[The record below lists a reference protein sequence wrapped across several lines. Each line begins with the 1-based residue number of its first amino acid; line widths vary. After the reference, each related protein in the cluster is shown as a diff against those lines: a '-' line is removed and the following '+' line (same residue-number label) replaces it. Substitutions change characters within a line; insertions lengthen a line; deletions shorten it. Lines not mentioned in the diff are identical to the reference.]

1 MQTASELIAS
11 CMPCL
16 IPPPLLTVSQW
27 ADEFR
32 YVSRRVSPEP
42 GRWRTDRTPYLQE
55 IMDCFNNPQVETI
68 VFRKPARI
76 GGTEALLNAIGYYID
91 YDPSPIL
98 YVQQTD
104 GLAERFSKK
113 ILQPTIEETPALA
126 AKVDEARA
134 GKAGSTILEKAFP
147 GGDLIISGAKSHT
160 NFRMVHRRIIICDDI
175 DGYDADIGGEGDPV
189 YLAIERAANAPD
201 KKIFLT
207 SSPSISGS
215 SRIDLAMQDTDQRFF
230 KVPCLRCGTMQVLD
244 WSDPKKLPA
253 RLRWPSDRYHQAWFE
268 CESCNGEMK
277 HHEKMEMLRSGSWE
291 ATRPFTNSAGFDG
304 LSQLYSPF
312 VSWAAIIDKWF
323 KASKDSATLKVFCN
337 TVAGQSWEEDAVEMV
352 PEQQLHAR
360 RETYKAPVPMGGC
373 IITAGVDVQGDR
385 LECEITAWG
394 RGEESWSVAYII
406 LWGDTFKP
414 AVWNDLDAVLQEQYQ
429 HESGIM
435 LRISCVSIDSGYATD
450 HVHNFV
456 KPRQA
461 RNVFA
466 VKGDKGA
473 MGHPL
478 VNNPSTKN
486 KKKIV
491 PFIVG
496 TYTAKSSVAARLSIV
511 TSGPGCCHWPL
522 LEAQGDQDPGVDQ
535 YGLEYFAQLT
545 GEKKYKT
552 MYRGMATY
560 YWKKTR
566 PRNEAL
572 DCRVYS
578 YAALG
583 ILYNRGF
590 KLERHCRE
598 MERRYEEAI
607 GEKKPESKP
616 VGKPAETQ
624 LKPRKQR
631 TAGGFVS
638 GFKRG
643 R

>member
-1 MQTASELIAS
+1 MQTALQLIGS
-11 CMPCL
+11 CLTCL
-16 IPPPLLTVSQW
+16 VPPPLLTVSQW

-55 IMDCFNNPQVETI
+55 IMDCFNSPQVETI

-76 GGTEALLNAIGYYID
+76 GGTEAILNAIGFYID

-126 AKVDEARA
+126 VKVDEARA
-134 GKAGSTILEKAFP
+134 GKSGSTILEKAFP

-175 DGYDADIGGEGDPV
+175 DGYDADVGGEGDPV

-215 SRIDLAMQDTDQRFF
+215 SRIDLAMIDTDQRFF
-230 KVPCLRCGTMQVLD
+230 KIPCLRCGAMQVLD
-244 WSDPKKLPA
+244 WEDPKKLPS
-253 RLRWPSDRYHQAWFE
+253 RLRWPAGKFHQAWFE

-277 HHEKMEMLRSGSWE
+277 HHEKMEMLRNGSWE

-312 VSWAAIIDKWF
+312 VHWSAIIDKWF

-337 TVAGQSWEEDAVEMV
+337 TVAGQSWEEDAVENV

-360 RETYKAPVPMGGC
+360 REKYPAAAPLGVT

-385 LECEITAWG
+385 LEVELVGWG
-394 RGEESWSVAYII
+394 RGEESWSLAYII

-414 AVWNDLDAVLQEQYQ
+414 SVWMDLDTILQEQIE
-429 HESGIM
+429 HESGLM
-435 LRISCVSIDSGYATD
+435 LRVSCVAIDSGYATD
-450 HVHNFV
+450 HVHNYV
-456 KPRQA
+456 KPRQT
-461 RNVFA
+461 RNIYA
-466 VKGDKGA
+466 VKGDKGT

-496 TYTAKSSVAARLSIV
+496 TYTAKSSIAARLAIV
-511 TSGPGCCHWPL
+511 GSGPGSCHWPL
-522 LEAQGDQDPGVDQ
+522 LEAQGDHDPGVAQ
-535 YGLEYFAQLT
+535 YGMEYFSQLT
-545 GEKKYKT
+545 AEKKYKT
-552 MYRGMATY
+552 MYRGMASY
-560 YWKKTR
+560 HWKKTR

-572 DCRVYS
+572 DCRVYA

-583 ILYNRGF
+583 ILYNRNF
-590 KLERHCRE
+590 KLEKHSKE
-598 MERRYEEAI
+598 MENRFEESLATRRPDL
-607 GEKKPESKP
+607 KQPE
-616 VGKPAETQ
+616 KPAE
-624 LKPRKQR
+624 KQKKTR
-631 TAGGFVS
+631 RQHSNGWF
-638 GFKRG
+638 
-643 R
+643 

>member
-1 MQTASELIAS
+1 
-11 CMPCL
+11 MPCL
-16 IPPPLLTVSQW
+16 MPPPMLTVSQW

-42 GRWRTDRTPYLQE
+42 GRWRTDRTPYLKE
-55 IMDCFNNPQVETI
+55 IMDCFNDPQVETI

-76 GGTEALLNAIGYYID
+76 GGTEAILNALGFYID

-113 ILQPTIEETPALA
+113 ILQPTIEETPALF

-134 GKAGSTILEKAFP
+134 GKSGSTILEKAFP

-175 DGYDADIGGEGDPV
+175 DGYDADVGGEGDPV
-189 YLAIERAANAPD
+189 YLAIERSANAPD

-230 KVPCLRCGTMQVLD
+230 KIPCLRCGTMQVLD
-244 WSDPKKLPA
+244 WSDPKKLPS

-277 HHEKMEMLRSGSWE
+277 HHEKMEMLRAGQWE
-291 ATRPFTNSAGFDG
+291 ATRPFSNAAGFDG

-337 TVAGQSWEEDAVEMV
+337 TVAGQSWEEDAVENV

-360 RETYKAPVPMGGC
+360 REKYAAAAPMGVTV
-373 IITAGVDVQGDR
+373 ITAGVDIQGDR
-385 LECEITAWG
+385 IEVEIVGWG
-394 RGEESWSVAYII
+394 KGEESWSLAYII

-414 AVWNDLDAVLQEQYQ
+414 GVWNDLDAVLQEQFE

-435 LRISCVSIDSGYATD
+435 LRVSSVSIDSGFATD
-450 HVHNFV
+450 HVHKYV
-456 KPRQA
+456 QPRQN
-461 RNVFA
+461 RNIYA

-496 TYTAKSSVAARLSIV
+496 TYTAKSSIAARLAIV
-511 TSGPGCCHWPL
+511 GGGPGCCHWPH
-522 LEAQGDQDPGVDQ
+522 LEAEGDQEAGVDQ

-545 GEKKYKT
+545 GERKYKT
-552 MYRGMATY
+552 MYRGLATY

-572 DCRVYS
+572 DCRVYA

-590 KLERHCRE
+590 KLERHCKE
-598 MERRYEEAI
+598 MERRYEEAL
-607 GEKKPESKP
+607 GEKISETKQPEKI
-616 VGKPAETQ
+616 AEDKIQ
-624 LKPRKQR
+624 KPRKQR
-631 TAGGFVS
+631 TSGGFVS
-638 GFKRG
+638 GFRG
-643 R
+643 GMRG

>member
-1 MQTASELIAS
+1 MQSALDLIAS
-11 CMPCL
+11 CLPCL
-16 IPPPLLTVSQW
+16 VPPPLMTVSPW

-42 GRWRTDRTPYLQE
+42 GRWRTDRTPYLRE
-55 IMDCFNNPQVETI
+55 IMDSFNDSSVETI

-76 GGTEALLNAIGYYID
+76 GGTEAILNAIGFYIH

-113 ILQPTIEETPALA
+113 ILQPTIKETPVLA
-126 AKVDEARA
+126 ALVDEARA

-147 GGDLIISGAKSHT
+147 GGDLIIAGAKSHT
-160 NFRMVHRRIIICDDI
+160 NFRMIHRRVIICDDI

-207 SSPSISGS
+207 SSPSIAGS
-215 SRIDLAMQDTDQRFF
+215 SRIDLAMQDTDQRFY

-244 WSDPKKLPA
+244 WSDPKKLPS
-253 RLRWPSDRYHQAWFE
+253 RLRWPGDHFNRAWFE

-277 HHEKMEMLRSGSWE
+277 HHEKMEMLQAGCWE
-291 ATRPFTNSAGFDG
+291 ATKPFTNAAGFDG

-312 VSWAAIIDKWF
+312 VPWAAIIDKWF

-337 TVAGQSWEEDAVEMV
+337 TVAGQSWEEDAVEQV

-360 RETYKAPVPMGGC
+360 RERYAAAVPMGGC
-373 IITAGVDVQGDR
+373 ILTAGVDVQGDR
-385 LECEITAWG
+385 LEVEIVAWG
-394 RGEESWSVAYII
+394 RGEESWSLAYII
-406 LWGDTFKP
+406 IWGDTFKP
-414 AVWNDLDAVLQEQYQ
+414 AVWGDLDVVLQEQYQ

-435 LRISCVSIDSGYATD
+435 LRVSCVAIDSGFGTD

-461 RNVFA
+461 RNIYA
-466 VKGDKGA
+466 IKGDKGA

-486 KKKIV
+486 RKKIV

-496 TYTAKSSVAARLSIV
+496 TYTAKSSIAARLAIV
-511 TSGPGCCHWPL
+511 TSAPGCCHWPL
-522 LEAQGDQDPGVDQ
+522 LDSPGDQDPGVAQ
-535 YGLEYFAQLT
+535 YGMEYFSQLT
-545 GEKKYKT
+545 AEKKYKT
-552 MYRGMATY
+552 MYRGLATY

-572 DCRVYS
+572 DCRVYA

-583 ILYNRGF
+583 ILYNRNF
-590 KLERHCRE
+590 KLERHCKV
-598 MERRYEEAI
+598 MEKHFEEARAEQVQP
-607 GEKKPESKP
+607 EKPLVKEIEIQK
-616 VGKPAETQ
+616 
-624 LKPRKQR
+624 KPRKQR
-631 TAGGFVS
+631 TPGGFVS
-638 GFKRG
+638 GFRG

>member
-1 MQTASELIAS
+1 MMQTAAQLITG
-11 CMPCL
+11 CLPCL
-16 IPPPLLTVSQW
+16 IPPPELTVSQW
-27 ADEFR
+27 ADEYR

-42 GRWRTDRTPYLQE
+42 GRWRTDRTPYLKE
-55 IMDCFNNPQVETI
+55 IMDCFNDPRVETI

-76 GGTEALLNAIGYYID
+76 GGTEAILNALGYYID
-91 YDPSPIL
+91 YDPSPML

-134 GKAGSTILEKAFP
+134 GKSGSTILEKAFP

-160 NFRMVHRRIIICDDI
+160 NFRMVHRRIVICDDI

-189 YLAIERAANAPD
+189 YLAMERAANAPD

-207 SSPSISGS
+207 SSPSIGGS

-230 KVPCLRCGTMQVLD
+230 RIPCMRCGAYQVLD
-244 WSDPKKLPA
+244 WPDPKKLPP
-253 RLRWPSDRYHQAWFE
+253 RLRWPSDRHHQAWFE

-277 HHEKMEMLRSGSWE
+277 HHEKMPMLQAGQWE

-312 VSWAAIIDKWF
+312 VSWQAIIDKWF
-323 KASKDSATLKVFCN
+323 KASKDSSTLKVFCN
-337 TVAGQSWEEDAVEMV
+337 TVAGQSWEEDAVESI
-352 PEQQLHAR
+352 PEQALHAR
-360 RETYKAPVPMGGC
+360 RERYSAPVPLGGV
-373 IITAGVDVQGDR
+373 ILTAGVDVQGDR
-385 LECEITAWG
+385 LEVEIVAWG
-394 RGEESWSVAYII
+394 RGEESWSVAYLI

-414 AVWNDLDAVLQEQYQ
+414 GVWSELDKALSEQYE

-435 LRISCVSIDSGYATD
+435 LRISCVAIDSGYATD
-450 HVHNFV
+450 HVHAYV
-456 KPRQA
+456 RTRQA
-461 RNVFA
+461 RNIFA

-473 MGHPL
+473 MGAPL

-491 PFIVG
+491 PFIAG
-496 TYTAKSSVAARLSIV
+496 TYTIKSSIAARLAILSP
-511 TSGPGCCHWPL
+511 GPGCMHWPL
-522 LEAQGDQDPGVDQ
+522 LDAPTAGEPGVSQ
-535 YGLEYFAQLT
+535 YGVEYFAQLT

-552 MYRGMATY
+552 MYRGMASY

-572 DCRVYS
+572 DCRVYA

-583 ILYNRGF
+583 IMYNRGF
-590 KLERHCRE
+590 KLDRTCQK
-598 MERRYEEAI
+598 MEKEFAESMRTRQPEPVAIPIQAPAPLAKRRV
-607 GEKKPESKP
+607 SS
-616 VGKPAETQ
+616 
-624 LKPRKQR
+624 
-631 TAGGFVS
+631 GGFVK
-638 GFKRG
+638 GWK
-643 R
+643 

>member
-1 MQTASELIAS
+1 MQTGAELITERLS
-11 CMPCL
+11 CL
-16 IPPPLLTVSQW
+16 IPPPELTVSQW

-42 GRWRTDRTPYLQE
+42 GQWRTDRTPYLRE
-55 IMDCFNNPQVETI
+55 IMDCFNEPRVETI

-76 GGTEALLNAIGYYID
+76 GGTEAILNALGFYID

-126 AKVDEARA
+126 AKVAEAQA
-134 GKAGSTILEKAFP
+134 GKSGSTILEKAFP

-160 NFRMVHRRIIICDDI
+160 NFRMIHRRVIICDDI

-207 SSPSISGS
+207 SSPSIAGS
-215 SRIDLAMQDTDQRFF
+215 SRIDLAMQDTDQRFY
-230 KVPCLRCGTMQVLD
+230 KVPCLRCGTLQVLD
-244 WSDPKKLPA
+244 WSDPKKLPS
-253 RLRWPSDRYHQAWFE
+253 RLRWPGDKFHQAWFE

-277 HHEKMEMLRSGSWE
+277 HHEKMQMLQAGSWE
-291 ATRPFTNSAGFDG
+291 PTRPFTNAAGFDG

-312 VSWAAIIDKWF
+312 VPWSAIIDKWF

-352 PEQQLHAR
+352 PEQTLHAR
-360 RETYKAPVPMGGC
+360 RETYPAAAPMGVT

-385 LECEITAWG
+385 LEVEIVGWG
-394 RGEESWSVAYII
+394 RGEESWSLAYII

-414 AVWNDLDAVLQEQYQ
+414 QVWNDLDTAIQEQYQ
-429 HESGIM
+429 HESGVM
-435 LRISCVSIDSGYATD
+435 LRVSCVSIDSGFATD
-450 HVHNFV
+450 HVHRFV
-456 KPRQA
+456 QPRQA
-461 RNVFA
+461 RNIYA

-496 TYTAKSSVAARLSIV
+496 TYTAKSSIAARLAAESR
-511 TSGPGCCHWPL
+511 TGPGCCHWPL
-522 LEAQGDQDPGVDQ
+522 LDAAGDQDPGVAQ
-535 YGLEYFAQLT
+535 YGLEYFSQLT
-545 GEKKYKT
+545 AEKKYKT
-552 MYRGMATY
+552 MYRGLATY

-572 DCRVYS
+572 DCRVYA

-583 ILYNRGF
+583 ILYNRNF
-590 KLERHCRE
+590 KLEQHCRV
-598 MERRYEEAI
+598 MEKHYSSAIEKAKLEITGASSSRPITEAVPPRRRTM
-607 GEKKPESKP
+607 SK
-616 VGKPAETQ
+616 GITN
-624 LKPRKQR
+624 
-631 TAGGFVS
+631 
-638 GFKRG
+638 
-643 R
+643 